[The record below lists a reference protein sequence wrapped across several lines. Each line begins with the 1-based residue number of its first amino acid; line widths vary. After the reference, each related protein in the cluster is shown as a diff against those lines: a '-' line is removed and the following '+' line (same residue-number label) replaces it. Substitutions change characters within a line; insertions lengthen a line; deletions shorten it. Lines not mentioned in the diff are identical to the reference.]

1 MNEYKNIA
9 YQLLWDVAKAVLR
22 AKFVAIHI
30 HIYIYICKEIR
41 KISNNLT
48 LHIKEVEKEKIKK
61 LNVSRRREVINVR
74 SEVNKIKKK

>member
-30 HIYIYICKEIR
+30 HIYIYMYVYICKDIR

-48 LHIKEVEKEKIKK
+48 
-61 LNVSRRREVINVR
+61 
-74 SEVNKIKKK
+74 